1 MVGHDSRAGLFQ
13 DTPVSGM
20 FVVTIAIL
28 PR

>member
-1 MVGHDSRAGLFQ
+1 MVGHGSQAGLFQ
-13 DTPVSGM
+13 GTPVSGM